1 MALTLVESVKL
12 MEIGPER
19 TYAEVYAAAHPL
31 GAVLPIENAPTGTWA
46 YTLEQD
52 LPTTGFRSLNEA
64 FSESTGK
71 VNPKV
76 EKVAFAGG
84 DLKVDNA
91 LIRMHGEGIVARQ
104 FAMKAKSL
112 AHKIGDAFVN
122 GNSISDPESF
132 DGLATRLSS
141 TTTAGQVLSEGS
153 TSSGD
158 PLQASSLDTLL
169 SMVPGAT
176 HLLMSRAMQNIIT
189 AGGRS
194 TSVLGYVGY
203 SQDALGRKVT
213 TYNDIPIVIMD
224 PVDAVYTTLA
234 FNETDAAGAGTACAS
249 IYACK
254 FEPMYCFAFQTQPII
269 VTPSAFV
276 EGPYRMG
283 RIEWD
288 VGLAIENPFSVA
300 RLRNISNAAMV
311 A

>member
-1 MALTLVESVKL
+1 

-31 GAVLPIENAPTGTWA
+31 GAILPIENAPSGTWQ

-52 LPTTGFRSLNEA
+52 LPTVGFRSLNEA

-112 AHKIGDAFVN
+112 AHKIGDAFLN
-122 GNSISDPESF
+122 GNSVTDPESF
-132 DGLATRLSS
+132 DGIAIRVGTSVSS
-141 TTTAGQVLSEGS
+141 TGQILSEGS
-153 TSSGD
+153 TDGGD

-169 SMVPGAT
+169 SMVPGANA
-176 HLLMSRAMQNIIT
+176 LLMSRAMQNIIT

-213 TYNDIPIVIMD
+213 TYNDIPIVIVD
-224 PVDAVYTTLA
+224 PVDSVYASIA
-234 FNETDAAGAGTACAS
+234 FNELGGSGATASASS
-249 IYACK
+249 IYAVK
-254 FEPMYCFAFQTQPII
+254 FEPGYCFGFQTQPMI
-269 VTPSAFV
+269 VTPNVPTSD
-276 EGPYRMG
+276 PYRIG

-288 VGLAIENPFSVA
+288 IGLAIENPWSVA
-300 RLRNISNAAMV
+300 RLRNISNAAMI